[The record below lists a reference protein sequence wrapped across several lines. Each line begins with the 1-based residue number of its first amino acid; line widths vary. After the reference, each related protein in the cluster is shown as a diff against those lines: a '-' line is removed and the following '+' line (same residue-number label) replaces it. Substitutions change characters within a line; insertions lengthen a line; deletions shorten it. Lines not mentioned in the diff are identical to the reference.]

1 MFIHGFLRFAI
12 VSAQKY
18 KKSFACKAC
27 KYKKWTN
34 VDAGFRYNALY
45 QTVTSA
51 TVCRKSGLI
60 IIVKITLIS

>member
-1 MFIHGFLRFAI
+1 MFIHGFYCLQQFWRKSI
-12 VSAQKY
+12 

-34 VDAGFRYNALY
+34 VDAGFCYNALY

-51 TVCRKSGLI
+51 TVCRK
-60 IIVKITLIS
+60 VD